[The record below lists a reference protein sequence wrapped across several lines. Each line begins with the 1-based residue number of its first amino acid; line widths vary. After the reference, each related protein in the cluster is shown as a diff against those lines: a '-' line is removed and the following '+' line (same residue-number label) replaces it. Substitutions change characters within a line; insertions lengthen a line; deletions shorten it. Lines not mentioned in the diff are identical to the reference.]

1 MAWGPVVLGA
11 MSGLGAALIVFIAL
25 GITGVIDGDS
35 AAIPAA
41 FLQFLGQLGAGYVAA
56 RIGRRDHVVHGSY
69 ASLLLYLV
77 AAAIT
82 LAAAPD
88 TIGPVTLIVFALVA
102 AILGSAGGLLAAA
115 AGDGSP

>member
-1 MAWGPVVLGA
+1 MA
-11 MSGLGAALIVFIAL
+11 GLGAALVVFLAL
-25 GITGVIDGDS
+25 GITGVIDRDS

-41 FLQFLGQLGAGYVAA
+41 FLQFLGQLGAGYISA
-56 RIGRRDHVVHGSY
+56 RIARRDHVVHGSY
-69 ASLLLYLV
+69 AALLLYFV

-88 TIGPVTLIVFALVA
+88 TVGPITLIVFALIA

-115 AGDGSP
+115 GETPS

>member
-1 MAWGPVVLGA
+1 MA
-11 MSGLGAALIVFIAL
+11 GLGAALIVFLAL
-25 GITGVIDGDS
+25 GVTGVIDRDT

-56 RIGRRDHVVHGSY
+56 RFARRDHVVHGSY
-69 ASLLLYLV
+69 AALLLYVV

-88 TIGPVTLIVFALVA
+88 SVGPVTLIVFALIA

-115 AGDGSP
+115 GDAPS